1 MGIFLFVFGLIRL
14 IISLVNWLTRSYLPV
29 ERKTTVLPL
38 VSVLIPAR
46 NEENTIG
53 SLLEDLQAADY
64 HPLEIIVYDDQST
77 DRTAAIVEQFATGPH
92 PVRLIRGD
100 SLPQG
105 WLGKNRACHCLSQA
119 ATGQRFLFLD
129 ADVRIA
135 KETIGKAV
143 TYMDVYRL
151 ALLSIFP
158 TQRLP
163 SWGTRLSV
171 PLMNWIL
178 LSLLPLPL
186 VRLSG
191 QPSLA
196 AAIGQFLMFDATA
209 YQQISPH
216 ESVKNNPVEDMA
228 IVIRFKKEKLHVAT
242 LLGRKDVFCTM
253 YTTLSAAIEG
263 FSRNIIQF
271 FGGSDILA
279 VLFVLLTTI
288 APFYLFLF
296 AGFRWGVI
304 YVFLVLLN
312 HLFVSQAS
320 CQPVIWNWVLL
331 IPRQC
336 VLWVILLSAL
346 VKRKRHSL
354 RWKGRNI
361 QSN

>member
-14 IISLVNWLTRSYLPV
+14 SISLVNWLARLYLPV
-29 ERKTTVLPL
+29 ARKTTVPPL

-53 SLLEDLQAADY
+53 SLLADLQAADY

-77 DRTAAIVEQFATGPH
+77 DGTSAIVKQFATAPH
-92 PVRLIRGD
+92 PVRLIQGS
-100 SLPQG
+100 SLPHG
-105 WLGKNRACHCLSQA
+105 WLGKNWACHCLSRA
-119 ATGQRFLFLD
+119 ATGRRLLFLD
-129 ADVRIA
+129 ADVHIA

-143 TYMDVYRL
+143 TYVDIHRL
-151 ALLSIFP
+151 ELLSIFP

-163 SWGTRLSV
+163 SWGSRLSV

-178 LSLLPLPL
+178 LSLLPLPC

-196 AAIGQFLMFDATA
+196 AANGQFLMFEATA
-209 YQQISPH
+209 YQRISPH
-216 ESVKNNPVEDMA
+216 ESVKNNPVEDM
-228 IVIRFKKEKLHVAT
+228 VIMKRFKEEKLHVAT
-242 LLGRKDVFCTM
+242 LLGGKDVFCTM

-271 FGGSDILA
+271 FGGSGILA

-288 APFYLFLF
+288 APFYLFSVS
-296 AGFRWGVI
+296 GFWRGI
-304 YVFLVLLN
+304 TYIFLILLN
-312 HLFVSQAS
+312 HLFVSLAS

-346 VKRKRHSL
+346 LKRKQHTL
-354 RWKGRNI
+354 RWKGRKI
-361 QSN
+361 ESD